1 MLKLLP
7 SHELVLHK
15 TCSAKVVPQ
24 VSPSSVMAV
33 RVLFIVPLPHC
44 LLQPDHESHSPQAV
58 QWETSS
64 SSGGGGSSGST
75 SVGGSSGSVSS
86 VVSVPPFCCCSS
98 KILALLAIM
107 ICSNSSYL
115 LQCLFS
121 SDSPS
126 QGSPS
131 YLASVTWLLV
141 RVFTPSPHVTEQSV
155 HWVHI
160 PHSQSTAG
168 KSKKKNQLDRQY
180 IKLMLTTTTHIG

>member
-1 MLKLLP
+1 M
-7 SHELVLHK
+7 
-15 TCSAKVVPQ
+15 PQ

-33 RVLFIVPLPHC
+33 RVLFIVPLPLC

-75 SVGGSSGSVSS
+75 SVVGGSSGSVSS

-98 KILALLAIM
+98 KILALFAIM

-115 LQCLFS
+115 LQCLLS
-121 SDSPS
+121 SESPS

-141 RVFTPSPHVTEQSV
+141 RVFSPSPHVSEQSV
-155 HWVHI
+155 HWVHM

-168 KSKKKNQLDRQY
+168 KREKICYRRHR
-180 IKLMLTTTTHIG
+180 KLMVPTFTVHIG